1 MKFRIAIIVFS
12 ALFLGAAVFGLTH
25 RLSYTDLNKDA
36 SWVGEAVVR
45 SYDDETL
52 MEILDKW
59 WNGIPEDKEH
69 DIPAMA
75 GLFEAPEVAAVR
87 CEEAAVF
94 RYRTVTQKVRV
105 QKVFRGERITE
116 GEELELVE
124 GSVYRN
130 DEYQLEAAGLFSIG
144 GGVNFMIP
152 GKTYLVFL
160 DRDENAAHN
169 DKTWG
174 FFRGWIHPQFC
185 YDEIRTTPVT
195 PISPGSIW
203 SRYQDCRE
211 NEFFLTSAEA
221 VSRMADFKR
230 DVLLKYPLE
239 GKSGEGGAK

>member
-1 MKFRIAIIVFS
+1 MKFRIAIIIFGM
-12 ALFLGAAVFGLTH
+12 LFLGAAVFGLVN
-25 RLSYTDLNKDA
+25 RRSYTDLNKDA
-36 SWVGEAVVR
+36 SRVGEAVVR
-45 SYDDETL
+45 IYDDETL

-69 DIPAMA
+69 EIPAMA
-75 GLFEAPEVAAVR
+75 GLFEAPEIAAVR
-87 CEEAAVF
+87 CEEGEVF
-94 RYRTVTQKVRV
+94 RYRTVTQKVSV
-105 QKVFRGERITE
+105 QKVFQGERITE
-116 GEELELVE
+116 GEELELTVGGVGLHDSYEPEVE
-124 GSVYRN
+124 GLY
-130 DEYQLEAAGLFSIG
+130 GIG

-230 DVLLKYPLE
+230 SVLLKYPLE